1 MNASLI
7 SRGPL
12 NYIPA
17 AQVTTEMTMARF
29 PYLMLAAMTA
39 LGFAVPASAGN
50 IYCTVV
56 GVKQGKFT
64 GDGVHGGSTEIPVYA
79 LTQEVKVPYDAA
91 SGQATGKR
99 QHSPVT
105 IVKELDKSSPLFF
118 SAVVTNET
126 LRSVTCTL
134 YRDVDGALRAYYR
147 IALTNANIV
156 EVKDSGDGVNGTAQ
170 SDEHERISFVYQKME
185 VTDLDSNTTAIDDWS
200 LPQ

>member
-1 MNASLI
+1 
-7 SRGPL
+7 
-12 NYIPA
+12 
-17 AQVTTEMTMARF
+17 MARF

-99 QHSPVT
+99 QHSP
-105 IVKELDKSSPLFF
+105 
-118 SAVVTNET
+118 
-126 LRSVTCTL
+126 
-134 YRDVDGALRAYYR
+134 
-147 IALTNANIV
+147 
-156 EVKDSGDGVNGTAQ
+156 
-170 SDEHERISFVYQKME
+170 
-185 VTDLDSNTTAIDDWS
+185 
-200 LPQ
+200 